1 MWCLCHYMMDNSYI
15 MECPFKPPGNN
26 MESRGASK
34 IIWRNQLWILNQE
47 RTTTDNEMTTPAN
60 DTSTEMISEM
70 QTTPPTAFRKK
81 RSTGMI
87 HLSSLIATVL

>member
-15 MECPFKPPGNN
+15 MECPFKPPGIN

-34 IIWRNQLWILNQE
+34 IFWKNELWILNQE
-47 RTTTDNEMTTPAN
+47 RTTTYDQMTTPGN
-60 DTSTEMISEM
+60 DISAEITSEA
-70 QTTPPTAFRKK
+70 QTTPPTDFRKK

-87 HLSSLIATVL
+87 HLTLMSLSY